1 MLISPFSVLMAILW
15 FSLISAGFCLLLRN
29 TQFVA
34 RVDMRILILFSVLA
48 IVRLVLPVEFPNT
61 PVLPSVHLMTSLLN
75 TARTTVVSL
84 FSFEFTIIDLILI
97 LWGAG
102 SLISLCGLFHRHRTL
117 RRQFRTL
124 PQIDITALG
133 IEQELLQ
140 DQLKSSTCLVL
151 PGLTTPAVYGFIRPV
166 ILIPEDRS
174 NPITAPVLLHELT
187 HFRQGDMWIK
197 LILDLVV
204 CLFWWNPLA
213 YLLRISAQHALE
225 LKCDADVRACLD
237 ESQQIQYY
245 QSLLEYYKKPQG
257 KQHYRLALHVI
268 GVAGAR
274 KDWRIKQRF
283 DVGLLPKNANRKKRL
298 RLNILCGFLLLFLL
312 VASYSFIIQPAGPP
326 PESGSTA
333 IDIERSYLLEKQD
346 GTYDFYLNGEFSVN
360 IHEESIHSEPFS
372 QMIIIKE
379 GSQ

>member
-29 TQFVA
+29 TRFVV

-48 IVRLVLPVEFPNT
+48 IVRLVLPVEFPST
-61 PVLPSVHLMTSLLN
+61 PVLPSAHLMPSLLN

-102 SLISLCGLFHRHRTL
+102 SLISLCGLFHRHRVL

-124 PQIDITALG
+124 LRIDITALG
-133 IEQELLQ
+133 IDDELLQ
-140 DQLKSSTCLVL
+140 DQLRSATCLIL

-174 NPITAPVLLHELT
+174 NPITAPVLLHEMF

-197 LILDLVV
+197 LILDLIV

-213 YLLRISAQHALE
+213 YLLRSNAQHALE
-225 LKCDADVRACLD
+225 LKCDADVRACMD

-245 QSLLEYYKKPQG
+245 QSLLEYYKQSLG

-312 VASYSFIIQPAGPP
+312 VASYSFIIQPVSHPT
-326 PESGSTA
+326 ESGSTA
-333 IDIERSYLLEKQD
+333 IDIEDSYLLEKQD
-346 GTYDFYLNGEFSVN
+346 GTYDFYTNGEFVAN

>member
-1 MLISPFSVLMAILW
+1 MLISPFSVLMAIIW

-29 TQFVA
+29 TRFVA
-34 RVDMRILILFSVLA
+34 RVDMRILILFSALA
-48 IVRLVLPVEFPNT
+48 IVRLVFPFEFPNT
-61 PVLPSVHLMTSLLN
+61 PVIPSAHLMTSLLN
-75 TARTTVVSL
+75 AARTSVVSL
-84 FSFEFTIIDLILI
+84 FSFEFTVIDMILI

-102 SLISLCGLFHRHRTL
+102 SLISLFRLFRRHSVL

-124 PQIDITALG
+124 LRIDITSLG
-133 IEQELLQ
+133 IDDELLQ
-140 DQLKSSTCLVL
+140 DQLRSATCLIL

-174 NPITAPVLLHELT
+174 NPIIAPVLLHEMF
-187 HFRQGDMWIK
+187 HFRQGDIWIK
-197 LILDLVV
+197 LILDLIV

-213 YLLRISAQHALE
+213 YLLRSNAQHALE
-225 LKCDADVRACLD
+225 LKCDADVRACMD

-245 QSLLEYYKKPQG
+245 QSLLDYYRECPE
-257 KQHYRLALHVI
+257 KQKYRLALHVI

-283 DVGLLPKNANRKKRL
+283 DLGLLPNNTNSKK

-312 VASYSFIIQPAGPP
+312 VASYSFIIQPAAHP

-333 IDIERSYLLEKQD
+333 IDIESSYLLEKQD
-346 GTYDFYLNGEFSVN
+346 GTYDFYLNGEFVAN

-372 QMIIIKE
+372 QMTILKE
-379 GSQ
+379 GAQ

>member
-29 TQFVA
+29 TRFVA

-48 IVRLVLPVEFPNT
+48 IVRLVLPFEFPNT
-61 PVLPSVHLMTSLLN
+61 PVISSTHVMTSLLLVS
-75 TARTTVVSL
+75 RTTVLSL
-84 FSFEFTIIDLILI
+84 FSIEFTIIDLILI

-102 SLISLCGLFHRHRTL
+102 SLISLCGLFHRHRVL

-124 PQIDITALG
+124 PQIDLTALG
-133 IEQELLQ
+133 IEKDLLQ
-140 DQLKSSTCLVL
+140 NQMKSSSCLLL
-151 PGLTTPAVYGFIRPV
+151 PGLTTPAVYGFIHPV

-174 NPITAPVLLHELT
+174 NPVTAPVLLHELT

-213 YLLRISAQHALE
+213 YFLRISAQHALE

-245 QSLLEYYKKPQG
+245 QSLLEYYKKSPG

-268 GVAGAR
+268 GVTGAR

-283 DVGLLPKNANRKKRL
+283 GLGLLPKNTNSKK

-379 GSQ
+379 GAQ

>member
-29 TQFVA
+29 TRFVA

-48 IVRLVLPVEFPNT
+48 IVRLVLPVEFPST
-61 PVLPSVHLMTSLLN
+61 PVLPSAHLMPSLLN

-102 SLISLCGLFHRHRTL
+102 SLISLCGSFHRHRVL

-140 DQLKSSTCLVL
+140 DQLKSSTCLLL

-166 ILIPEDRS
+166 ILIPKDRS

-197 LILDLVV
+197 LILDLIV

-225 LKCDADVRACLD
+225 LKCDSDVRACLD
-237 ESQQIQYY
+237 ESQQVQYY
-245 QSLLEYYKKPQG
+245 QSLLEYYKQSQG

-268 GVAGAR
+268 GVVGAR

-283 DVGLLPKNANRKKRL
+283 DLGLLPPKTNSKK

-312 VASYSFIIQPAGPP
+312 VASYSFVIQPVGHPT
-326 PESGSTA
+326 ESGSTV
-333 IDIERSYLLEKQD
+333 IDIEDSYLLKKQD
-346 GTYDFYLNGEFSVN
+346 GTYDFYSNGEFVAN
-360 IHEESIHSEPFS
+360 IHEESIYSEPFS

>member
-102 SLISLCGLFHRHRTL
+102 SLISLCGLFHRHRVL

-140 DQLKSSTCLVL
+140 NQLKSSTCLVL
-151 PGLTTPAVYGFIRPV
+151 PRLTTPAVYGFFRPV

-174 NPITAPVLLHELT
+174 NTITAPVLLHELT

-197 LILDLVV
+197 LILDLIV

-225 LKCDADVRACLD
+225 LKCDSDVRACLD

-245 QSLLEYYKKPQG
+245 QSLLEYYKKPLG

-283 DVGLLPKNANRKKRL
+283 DLGLLPSKTNSKK
-298 RLNILCGFLLLFLL
+298 RLNILCGVLLLFLL
-312 VASYSFIIQPAGPP
+312 VVSYSFIIQPVGHPP
-326 PESGSTA
+326 ASESTV
-333 IDIERSYLLEKQD
+333 IDIEDSYLLEKQD
-346 GTYDFYLNGEFSVN
+346 GTYDFYSNGEFVAT

>member
-29 TQFVA
+29 TRFVA

-61 PVLPSVHLMTSLLN
+61 PVLPSAHLMTSLLN

-97 LWGAG
+97 LWGTG
-102 SLISLCGLFHRHRTL
+102 SLISLCRLFHRHRVL

-124 PQIDITALG
+124 PQIDITTLG

-140 DQLKSSTCLVL
+140 DQLKSSTCLLL

-197 LILDLVV
+197 LILDLIV

-225 LKCDADVRACLD
+225 LKCDSDVRACLD

-245 QSLLEYYKKPQG
+245 QSLLEYYKQSLG

-283 DVGLLPKNANRKKRL
+283 DLGLLPQKTNSKK

-326 PESGSTA
+326 PESGSTV

-346 GTYDFYLNGEFSVN
+346 GTYDFYLNGEFVAN
-360 IHEESIHSEPFS
+360 IHEESIYSEPFS

>member
-29 TQFVA
+29 TRFVA
-34 RVDMRILILFSVLA
+34 RMDMRILILFSVLA
-48 IVRLVLPVEFPNT
+48 IVRLVLPFEFPNT
-61 PVLPSVHLMTSLLN
+61 PVLPSAHLMTSLLN
-75 TARTTVVSL
+75 AARTSVVFL
-84 FSFEFTIIDLILI
+84 FSFELTVIDMILI

-102 SLISLCGLFHRHRTL
+102 SLISLYRLFHRHRVL
-117 RRQFRTL
+117 RRQFHAL

-133 IEQELLQ
+133 IEKEQLQ
-140 DQLKSSTCLVL
+140 DQMKSSTCLVL
-151 PGLTTPAVYGFIRPV
+151 PGLTTPAVYGFIHPV

-197 LILDLVV
+197 LILDLIV

-225 LKCDADVRACLD
+225 LKCDSDVRACLD

-245 QSLLEYYKKPQG
+245 QSLLEYYKKSQG

-283 DVGLLPKNANRKKRL
+283 DLGLLPKKTNSKKRL
-298 RLNILCGFLLLFLL
+298 NLLCGFLLLFFL

-326 PESGSTA
+326 PESGITA
-333 IDIERSYLLEKQD
+333 IDIESSYLLEKQD
-346 GTYDFYLNGEFSVN
+346 GTYDFYSNRVFVAN
-360 IHEESIHSEPFS
+360 IPEESIHSEPFS

-379 GSQ
+379 GSH

>member
-1 MLISPFSVLMAILW
+1 MLISPFSVLMAIIW

-29 TQFVA
+29 TRFVA
-34 RVDMRILILFSVLA
+34 RVDMRILILFSALA
-48 IVRLVLPVEFPNT
+48 IVRLVLPFEFPNT

-75 TARTTVVSL
+75 AARTTVVSL

-102 SLISLCGLFHRHRTL
+102 SLISLCRLFHRHRVL

-133 IEQELLQ
+133 IDDELLQ
-140 DQLKSSTCLVL
+140 DQLRSATCLVL

-174 NPITAPVLLHELT
+174 NPITAPILLHELT

-197 LILDLVV
+197 LILDLIV

-213 YLLRISAQHALE
+213 YFLRISAQHALE
-225 LKCDADVRACLD
+225 LKCDADVRACMD

-245 QSLLEYYKKPQG
+245 QSLLEYYKQSPG

-283 DVGLLPKNANRKKRL
+283 GLGLLPKNTNSKN

-326 PESGSTA
+326 PESGITA
-333 IDIERSYLLEKQD
+333 IDIESSYLLEKQD
-346 GTYDFYLNGEFSVN
+346 GTYDFYSNRVFVAN
-360 IHEESIHSEPFS
+360 IPEESIHSEPFS

>member
-213 YLLRISAQHALE
+213 YFLRISAQHALE

-245 QSLLEYYKKPQG
+245 QSLLEYYKKSPG

-268 GVAGAR
+268 GVTGAR

-283 DVGLLPKNANRKKRL
+283 GLGLLPKNTNSKK

-326 PESGSTA
+326 PESGITA
-333 IDIERSYLLEKQD
+333 IDIESSYLLEKQD
-346 GTYDFYLNGEFSVN
+346 GTYDFYSNRVFVAN
-360 IHEESIHSEPFS
+360 IPEESIHSEPFS

>member
-29 TQFVA
+29 TRFVA
-34 RVDMRILILFSVLA
+34 RVDLRILILFSVLA

-140 DQLKSSTCLVL
+140 DQLKSSTCLLL

-197 LILDLVV
+197 LILDLIV

-225 LKCDADVRACLD
+225 LKCDSDVRACLD

-245 QSLLEYYKKPQG
+245 QSLLEYYKQSQG
-257 KQHYRLALHVI
+257 KQHYLLALHVI

-283 DVGLLPKNANRKKRL
+283 DLGLLPKNTNSKK

-312 VASYSFIIQPAGPP
+312 VASYSFIIQPVSHPT
-326 PESGSTA
+326 ESGSTV
-333 IDIERSYLLEKQD
+333 IDIEDSYLLEKQD
-346 GTYDFYLNGEFSVN
+346 GTYDFYSNGEFIAN

-372 QMIIIKE
+372 QMIIIQE
-379 GSQ
+379 GTQ

>member
-29 TQFVA
+29 TRFVA

-48 IVRLVLPVEFPNT
+48 IVRLVLPFEFPNT
-61 PVLPSVHLMTSLLN
+61 PVISSTHVMTSLLLVS
-75 TARTTVVSL
+75 RTTVLSL
-84 FSFEFTIIDLILI
+84 FSIEFTIIDLILI

-102 SLISLCGLFHRHRTL
+102 SLISLCGLFHRHRVL

-124 PQIDITALG
+124 PQIDLTALG
-133 IEQELLQ
+133 IEKDLLQ
-140 DQLKSSTCLVL
+140 NQMKSSSCLLL
-151 PGLTTPAVYGFIRPV
+151 PGLTTPAVYGFIHPV

-174 NPITAPVLLHELT
+174 NPVTAPVLLHELT

-197 LILDLVV
+197 LILDLIV

-213 YLLRISAQHALE
+213 YLLRTSVQHALE
-225 LKCDADVRACLD
+225 LKCDTDVRACLD
-237 ESQQIQYY
+237 ESQQVQYY
-245 QSLLEYYKKPQG
+245 QSLLEYYQKSLS

-268 GVAGAR
+268 GVAGVR

-283 DVGLLPKNANRKKRL
+283 DLGLLSKNVNSKK
-298 RLNILCGFLLLFLL
+298 RLNILCGFLLLLLL
-312 VASYSFIIQPAGPP
+312 VASYSFIIQPASHPP
-326 PESGSTA
+326 DSESIA
-333 IDIERSYLLEKQD
+333 IDIEKSYLLEKQD
-346 GTYDFYLNGEFSVN
+346 GTYDFYLNGVFVAN

-379 GSQ
+379 GAQ

>member
-1 MLISPFSVLMAILW
+1 MLISPFSVLMAIIW

-61 PVLPSVHLMTSLLN
+61 LVLPSVHLMTSLLN

-97 LWGAG
+97 LWGTG
-102 SLISLCGLFHRHRTL
+102 SLISLCRLFHRHRVL

-140 DQLKSSTCLVL
+140 DQLKSSTCLL
-151 PGLTTPAVYGFIRPV
+151 LSGLTTPAVYGFIRPL

-174 NPITAPVLLHELT
+174 NIITAPVLLHELT

-225 LKCDADVRACLD
+225 LKCDADVHACLD

-245 QSLLEYYKKPQG
+245 QSLLEYYKQSQG
-257 KQHYRLALHVI
+257 KQHYLLALHVI

-283 DVGLLPKNANRKKRL
+283 DLGLLPKNTNSKK

-326 PESGSTA
+326 PESGITA
-333 IDIERSYLLEKQD
+333 IDIESSYLLEKQD
-346 GTYDFYLNGEFSVN
+346 GTYDFYSNRVFVAN
-360 IHEESIHSEPFS
+360 IPEESIHSEPFS